1 MEEPVP
7 RISAGLKNDP
17 RVSGDPAE
25 PGQSLVFMT
34 QAPRAGSGHRAT
46 LTDDSREELSV
57 SI

>member
-17 RVSGDPAE
+17 RVSGDSVELE
-25 PGQSLVFMT
+25 PSLVFIT
-34 QAPRAGSGHRAT
+34 QSPRAGSGHRAI
-46 LTDDSREELSV
+46 LTDDSHEKLSV